1 MQQGVRYEISQL
13 QVIKQKGLLIENLR
27 FEELVHVDKSV
38 SVLLELLCSPFFAA
52 VAVFLTCCEGF
63 TVFLRLWLV
72 DRDRLFC
79 RSVYL
84 AVVGGQLFLGTL
96 WIAHRFFLYVHW
108 KVQLCCLLIALRCSF
123 NLILE
128 HCRGFRLLGQLG
140 YKGLSVLLLQSIGWH
155 RSAECRAEVHLD
167 LRNLRLL
174 LVGCVGL
181 LPSNVELNF
190 IDRLFKT

>member
-63 TVFLRLWLV
+63 TEFLRLWLV

-79 RSVYL
+79 RSISL
-84 AVVGGQLFLGTL
+84 AVSSVGQLFLGTL
-96 WIAHRFFLYVHW
+96 WIAHRFFLYDQ
-108 KVQLCCLLIALRCSF
+108 VQLCCLLIALRCSF

-128 HCRGFRLLGQLG
+128 HCRGFRLLG